1 MNMVNYHAEDR
12 IGYITLNRPDKR
24 NALSPELIKALSEAF
39 DRATRDEQA
48 KVIVLK
54 ANGEAFCSGADL
66 AFLQQMQVFSEEE
79 NYQDSSRLK
88 ELFLKIYTLPKV
100 VIAQVQGHALAG
112 GCGLATVCDFTF
124 AVPQARFGYTEV
136 KIGFVP
142 AIVMVFLLRKLGEQ
156 KAKQLLLSGDVIQAD
171 EALRLGLINRVVSAD
186 QLEHEVREF
195 AQQLIRQNSAQSM
208 MLTKQMMAAV
218 QSKPLDEALD
228 YAARLNAR
236 ARSMEDCQRG
246 IAAFLAK
253 EKIVW

>member
-39 DRATRDEQA
+39 DRATRDEQS

-66 AFLQQMQVFSEEE
+66 AFLQQMQAFSEEE

-112 GCGLATVCDFTF
+112 GCGLANVCDFTF

-156 KAKQLLLSGDVIQAD
+156 KAKQLLLSGDVVQAD

>member
-1 MNMVNYHAEDR
+1 
-12 IGYITLNRPDKR
+12 
-24 NALSPELIKALSEAF
+24 
-39 DRATRDEQA
+39 
-48 KVIVLK
+48 
-54 ANGEAFCSGADL
+54 
-66 AFLQQMQVFSEEE
+66 
-79 NYQDSSRLK
+79 
-88 ELFLKIYTLPKV
+88 

-195 AQQLIRQNSAQSM
+195 AQQLIRHNSAQSM

-253 EKIVW
+253 EKIIW